1 MFLCKCSYGFTRE
14 LEDDPSC
21 AKETAQG
28 YLDHFMKYKNYD
40 RMHVEACKVFA
51 RYFYW
56 DWPGEEKSN
65 QIHPDSFYG
74 SLIKSCFSAGYAQ
87 AKLDMKGDINE

>member
-28 YLDHFMKYKNYD
+28 YLDYFMAKHYVK
-40 RMHVEACKVFA
+40 CKSKVFKA
-51 RYFYW
+51 Y
-56 DWPGEEKSN
+56 
-65 QIHPDSFYG
+65 
-74 SLIKSCFSAGYAQ
+74 IK
-87 AKLDMKGDINE
+87 ET